1 MNKTLSKSSVFFWI
15 KNIKPTII
23 IKNITFN
30 QLIVP
35 LHLNY
40 LK

>member
-1 MNKTLSKSSVFFWI
+1 MSQNLKTTF
-15 KNIKPTII
+15 I

>member
-1 MNKTLSKSSVFFWI
+1 MSKNLKTTF
-15 KNIKPTII
+15 I